1 MNTNQPKLNQQMIHG
16 ALMIL
21 PIMLMTFF
29 MEGIFQ
35 MVLVGLMVLTIVPY
49 IGYFLVPNWR
59 PAIERLFG
67 VKGSDEVNDLRSSS
81 QKIRWVEMGNL
92 FAGTLM
98 LSSNKY
104 LIVLGLTLVLT
115 ILLFQLGKF
124 ADKN

>member
-21 PIMLMTFF
+21 PITLMTFF

-98 LSSNKY
+98 LSNNKY

>member
-21 PIMLMTFF
+21 PITLMTFF

>member
-21 PIMLMTFF
+21 PITLMTFF

-104 LIVLGLTLVLT
+104 LVVLGLTLVLT